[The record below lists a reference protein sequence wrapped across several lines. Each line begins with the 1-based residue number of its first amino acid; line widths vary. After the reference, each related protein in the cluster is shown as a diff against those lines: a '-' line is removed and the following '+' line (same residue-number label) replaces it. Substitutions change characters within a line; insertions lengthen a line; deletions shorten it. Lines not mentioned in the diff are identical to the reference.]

1 MVGVEHPNKVLI
13 IFCQCAISYVLT
25 IWGAILINSVNCQS
39 ARSRL
44 YVTTRAHLTHNDI
57 ITWRGPWYA
66 SLATEVE
73 QVVVWASW

>member
-1 MVGVEHPNKVLI
+1 VEHPNKVLI

-57 ITWRGPWYA
+57 IT
-66 SLATEVE
+66 
-73 QVVVWASW
+73 